1 MNKVKEL
8 FNVEIK
14 EGFSVTSKH
23 FSISPLFQVLPK
35 NRLVSDVYY
44 KILDNSISE
53 YMITKTY
60 ENKDYTLTMN
70 MIEMNNT
77 TDELLLLTLL
87 SFNRDYI
94 EIEVK
99 KLAELMYYK
108 KESGKS
114 KTKNVI
120 MNSVNKLL
128 KCSMN
133 IKFKNND
140 EIGFHILKY
149 KYNSETNVLCVTFD
163 QDFINLYARNNLN
176 YISLEN
182 HKNLKTDYEKSLYS
196 LISNFYS
203 NDNKISINKKV
214 MFDKFGDNLLDK
226 NKKNKINEALKSLKD
241 KKILKTFN
249 FSKTGSLMII
259 KNEKHINVVKKE
271 NKEKVV
277 KLDQSL
283 NNIKEINNKF
293 TNILKMKDKTIE
305 EIVLKKKVINN
316 TLFDFENGLNK
327 EEKDIIKKLYS
338 DINLKLENI

>member
-8 FNVEIK
+8 FNIELK

-44 KILDNSISE
+44 KILDNSIND

-87 SFNRDYI
+87 SFNRNYI

-120 MNSVNKLL
+120 MNSINKLL

-133 IKFKNND
+133 IKFKNNN

-149 KYNSETNVLCVTFD
+149 KYNSETNIISLTFD
-163 QDFINLYARNNLN
+163 EDFINLYARNNLN

-241 KKILKTFN
+241 KKIIKTFN

-259 KNEKHINVVKKE
+259 KNEKHINVIKKE

-277 KLDQSL
+277 KLNNSL
-283 NNIKEINNKF
+283 NNIKEVNEKF
-293 TNILKMKDKTIE
+293 KNILKMKNETIE
-305 EIVLKKKVINN
+305 EIVLKKKIINDAII
-316 TLFDFENGLNK
+316 TDLSLST
-327 EEKDIIKKLYS
+327 EEKKKLKSIYES
-338 DINLKLENI
+338 ISFKLENM